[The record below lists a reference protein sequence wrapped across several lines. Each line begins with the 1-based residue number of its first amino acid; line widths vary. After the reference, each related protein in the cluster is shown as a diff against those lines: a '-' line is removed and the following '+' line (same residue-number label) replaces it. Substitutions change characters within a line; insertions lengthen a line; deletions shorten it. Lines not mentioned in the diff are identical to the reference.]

1 MVRACVR
8 AYVGTGLIGE
18 GLALAALERGERV
31 RAWNRTADKTHS
43 IVDAGGAA
51 FSTPEEAVAGATIVH
66 LALTADA
73 AVDALLDRIADH
85 VDDAIVVDHSTTSPE
100 GARARVDAMN
110 ARGVR
115 FLHCPVFMSPAA
127 CRAAQGVML
136 ASGPR
141 EVFDAAA
148 PWLSET
154 TGVLLFAGEEGHRA
168 ATLKLAGNGMIL
180 AMIGGLADVLT
191 MAMAQGVE
199 PNDVLGLFQDFD
211 LRNVLR
217 ARGAKMAA
225 GDYGRSWTLAMA
237 RKDQGLMVDAA
248 RGRPLTVLPAV
259 GARMDALIAEGE
271 GEKDL
276 AVLARDVRG
285 TDA

>member
-1 MVRACVR
+1 MVRT
-8 AYVGTGLIGE
+8 YLGTGLIGE

-31 RAWNRTADKTHS
+31 RAWNRTADKTRS
-43 IVDAGGAA
+43 IVAAGGDA
-51 FSTPEEAVAGATIVH
+51 FATPEEAVVGATIVH

-85 VDDAIVVDHSTTSPE
+85 VGDAIVVDQSTTSPE

-180 AMIGGLADVLT
+180 AMIGGLADVFT

-225 GDYGRSWTLAMA
+225 GDYGTSWTLAMA

-259 GARMDALIAEGE
+259 GARMDTLIAEGE

>member
-1 MVRACVR
+1 MVRA
-8 AYVGTGLIGE
+8 YLGTGLIGE
-18 GLALAALERGERV
+18 GLALAALGRGERV
-31 RAWNRTADKTHS
+31 RAWNRTADKTRS
-43 IVDAGGAA
+43 IVAAGGEALA
-51 FSTPEEAVAGATIVH
+51 TPEEAVAGVTIVH

-85 VDDAIVVDHSTTSPE
+85 VGDAIVVDHSTTSPE
-100 GARARVDAMN
+100 GARARVDSMK

-180 AMIGGLADVLT
+180 AMIGGLADVFT
-191 MAMAQGVE
+191 MATAQGVD

-225 GDYGRSWTLAMA
+225 GDYGTAWTLAMA

-248 RGRPLTVLPAV
+248 QGRALAVLPAI
-259 GARMDALIAEGE
+259 GARMDTLIAEGE

-285 TDA
+285 TDV

>member
-1 MVRACVR
+1 MARVVHS
-8 AYVGTGLIGE
+8 VLGTGLIGE
-18 GLALAALERGERV
+18 GLAIAALGRGESV
-31 RAWNRTADKTHS
+31 RAWNRTADKTRGVVH
-43 IVDAGGAA
+43 AGGEA
-51 FSTPEEAVAGATIVH
+51 FDTPEEAVRGASIVH

-73 AVDALLDRIADH
+73 AVDEVLSRVADH
-85 VDDAIVVDHSTTSPE
+85 VGDAIVVDHSTTSPE
-100 GARARVDAMN
+100 GAKARVDAMN

-115 FLHCPVFMSPAA
+115 FLHCPVFMSPTA

-141 EVFDAAA
+141 ELFDAAERMLA
-148 PWLSET
+148 VT
-154 TGVLLFAGEEGHRA
+154 TGVVLFAGEEGHRA

-180 AMIGGLADVLT
+180 AMIGGLADVFT
-191 MAMAQGVE
+191 MAQAQGVD

-225 GDYGRSWTLAMA
+225 SDYDTSWTLTMA

-248 RGRPLTVLPAV
+248 GGRALTVLPAI
-259 GARMDALIAEGE
+259 GTRMDALIAEGE

-285 TDA
+285 

>member
-1 MVRACVR
+1 MVQQVR
-8 AYVGTGLIGE
+8 AYLGTGLIGE

-31 RAWNRTADKTHS
+31 RAWNRTAEKTRS
-43 IVDAGGAA
+43 LVAAGGEALA
-51 FSTPEEAVAGATIVH
+51 TPEEAVAGASIVH

-73 AVDALLDRIADH
+73 AVDTLLDRIADH
-85 VDDAIVVDHSTTSPE
+85 VGDAIVVDHSTTSPE

-180 AMIGGLADVLT
+180 AMIGGLADVFT

-225 GDYGRSWTLAMA
+225 GDYGTSWTLAMA
-237 RKDQGLMVDAA
+237 RKDQGLMIDAA
-248 RGRPLTVLPAV
+248 RARPLTVLPAV
-259 GARMDALIAEGE
+259 GARMDTLIAEGE

-285 TDA
+285 

>member
-1 MVRACVR
+1 MVRLVR
-8 AYVGTGLIGE
+8 TVLGTGLIGE
-18 GLALAALERGERV
+18 GLAIAALGRGETV
-31 RAWNRTADKTHS
+31 RAWNRTADKTRGV
-43 IVDAGGAA
+43 VDAGGEA
-51 FSTPEEAVAGATIVH
+51 FDAPEEAVRGASIVH

-73 AVDALLDRIADH
+73 AVDEVLSRVADH
-85 VDDAIVVDHSTTSPE
+85 VGDAIVVDHSTTSPE

-141 EVFDAAA
+141 DIFDAAERMLA
-148 PWLSET
+148 VT
-154 TGVLLFAGEEGHRA
+154 TGVVLFAGEEGHRA

-180 AMIGGLADVLT
+180 AMIGGLADVFT
-191 MAMAQGVE
+191 MAQAQGVD

-225 GDYGRSWTLAMA
+225 SDYDTSWTLTMA

-248 RGRPLTVLPAV
+248 HGRTLAVLPAI

-285 TDA
+285 

>member
-1 MVRACVR
+1 MVRT
-8 AYVGTGLIGE
+8 YLGTGLIGE

-31 RAWNRTADKTHS
+31 RAWNRTADKTRS

-51 FSTPEEAVAGATIVH
+51 ISTPEEAVAGATIVH

-85 VDDAIVVDHSTTSPE
+85 VGDAIVVDHSTTSPE
-100 GARARVDAMN
+100 GARARVDSMN

-180 AMIGGLADVLT
+180 AMIGGLADVFT

-225 GDYGRSWTLAMA
+225 GDYGTSWTLAMA
-237 RKDQGLMVDAA
+237 RKDQGLMIDAA
-248 RGRPLTVLPAV
+248 QGRPLTVLPAV

-285 TDA
+285 RASA

>member
-1 MVRACVR
+1 MVRT
-8 AYVGTGLIGE
+8 YLGTGLIGE
-18 GLALAALERGERV
+18 GLALAALGRRERV
-31 RAWNRTADKTHS
+31 RAWNRTADKTRS
-43 IVDAGGAA
+43 IVDAGGDA
-51 FSTPEEAVAGATIVH
+51 FATPEEAVAGATIVH

-73 AVDALLDRIADH
+73 AVDALLERIADH
-85 VDDAIVVDHSTTSPE
+85 VGDAIVVDHRTTSPE
-100 GARARVDAMN
+100 GARARVDAMKT
-110 ARGVR
+110 RGVR

-148 PWLSET
+148 PWLSGT

-180 AMIGGLADVLT
+180 AMIGGLADVFT
-191 MAMAQGVE
+191 MAMAQGVD

-225 GDYGRSWTLAMA
+225 GDYGTSWTLAMA
-237 RKDQGLMVDAA
+237 RKDQGLMIDAA
-248 RGRPLTVLPAV
+248 QGRPLAVLPAV
-259 GARMDALIAEGE
+259 GARMDTLIAEGE

-276 AVLARDVRG
+276 AVLARDVHR
-285 TDA
+285 

>member
-1 MVRACVR
+1 MVRT
-8 AYVGTGLIGE
+8 YLGTGLIGE

-31 RAWNRTADKTHS
+31 RAWNRTADKTRS

-51 FSTPEEAVAGATIVH
+51 LSTPEEALAGATIVH

-85 VDDAIVVDHSTTSPE
+85 VGDAIVVDHSTTSPE

-180 AMIGGLADVLT
+180 AMIGGLADVFT

-225 GDYGRSWTLAMA
+225 GDYGTSWTLAMA

>member
-1 MVRACVR
+1 
-8 AYVGTGLIGE
+8 
-18 GLALAALERGERV
+18 
-31 RAWNRTADKTHS
+31 
-43 IVDAGGAA
+43 
-51 FSTPEEAVAGATIVH
+51 
-66 LALTADA
+66 
-73 AVDALLDRIADH
+73 
-85 VDDAIVVDHSTTSPE
+85 
-100 GARARVDAMN
+100 
-110 ARGVR
+110 
-115 FLHCPVFMSPAA
+115 
-127 CRAAQGVML
+127 ML

-180 AMIGGLADVLT
+180 AMIGGLADVFT

-225 GDYGRSWTLAMA
+225 GDYGTSWTLAMA

-276 AVLARDVRG
+276 AVLARDVRA

>member
-1 MVRACVR
+1 MVRT
-8 AYVGTGLIGE
+8 YLGTGLIGE

-31 RAWNRTADKTHS
+31 RAWNRTADKTRS
-43 IVDAGGAA
+43 IVAAGGDA
-51 FSTPEEAVAGATIVH
+51 FATPEEAVVGATIVH

-85 VDDAIVVDHSTTSPE
+85 VGDAIVVDHSTTSPE

-180 AMIGGLADVLT
+180 AMIGGLADVFT

-225 GDYGRSWTLAMA
+225 GDYGTSWTLAMA

>member
-1 MVRACVR
+1 MVRT
-8 AYVGTGLIGE
+8 YLGTGLIGE

-31 RAWNRTADKTHS
+31 RAWNRTADKTRS
-43 IVDAGGAA
+43 IVAAGGDA
-51 FSTPEEAVAGATIVH
+51 FATPEEAVVGATIVH

-85 VDDAIVVDHSTTSPE
+85 VGDAIVVDHSTTSPE

-180 AMIGGLADVLT
+180 AMIGGLADVFT

-225 GDYGRSWTLAMA
+225 GDYGTSWTLAMA

-259 GARMDALIAEGE
+259 GARMDTLIAEGE